1 MATTHSWH
9 DRTHRLT
16 DEVSRDLHDLAT
28 IRRVA
33 PARQAFVMLWALF
46 TLLPIVA
53 GLDKFAEV
61 LTSWEGYL
69 ATWVDDIVPGT
80 ASDAMLAVGVIEILA
95 GLVVL
100 VAPRYG
106 AYIVALWLAAI
117 IVNLVSTGEYYESPR
132 GDMVPPAATLGPLG
146 SAERLNWLA
155 KNRLMNTSSQW
166 RTSPRS

>member
-16 DEVSRDLHDLAT
+16 DEMSRDLHDLAT

-46 TLLPIVA
+46 SLLPIVV

-80 ASDAMLAVGVIEILA
+80 ASDAMIAVGVIEILA
-95 GLVVL
+95 GLTVL
-100 VAPRYG
+100 MAPRYG

-117 IVNLVSTGEYYESPR
+117 IVNLVSTGDYYDIAARDFGLMVGALALGRLAASFRTPLESSEDR
-132 GDMVPPAATLGPLG
+132 RSPAPD
-146 SAERLNWLA
+146 
-155 KNRLMNTSSQW
+155 
-166 RTSPRS
+166 

>member
-16 DEVSRDLHDLAT
+16 DEMSRDLHDLAT

-46 TLLPIVA
+46 TLLPIVV

-80 ASDAMLAVGVIEILA
+80 ASDAMIAVGVIEILA
-95 GLVVL
+95 GLTVL
-100 VAPRYG
+100 MAPRYG

-117 IVNLVSTGEYYESPR
+117 IVNLVSTGDYYDIAARDFGLMVGALALGRLAASFRTPLESSEDR
-132 GDMVPPAATLGPLG
+132 RSPAPD
-146 SAERLNWLA
+146 
-155 KNRLMNTSSQW
+155 
-166 RTSPRS
+166 

>member
-46 TLLPIVA
+46 TLIPIVV

-61 LTSWEGYL
+61 LTNWDGYL
-69 ATWVDDIVPGT
+69 ATWVNDIVPGT
-80 ASDAMLAVGVIEILA
+80 ASDAMMAVGVIEILA
-95 GLVVL
+95 GLLVL
-100 VAPRYG
+100 FAPRYG
-106 AYIVALWLAAI
+106 AYVVALWLAAI
-117 IVNLVSTGEYYESPR
+117 IVNLVSTGEYYDIAARDFGLMVGALALGRLAASFRTPLESDAVR
-132 GDMVPPAATLGPLG
+132 GPL
-146 SAERLNWLA
+146 AHD
-155 KNRLMNTSSQW
+155 
-166 RTSPRS
+166 

>member
-16 DEVSRDLHDLAT
+16 DEMSRDLHDLAT

-46 TLLPIVA
+46 TLLPIVV

-69 ATWVDDIVPGT
+69 ATWVNDIVPGT
-80 ASDAMLAVGVIEILA
+80 ASDAMIAVGVIEILA

-100 VAPRYG
+100 MAPRYG

-117 IVNLVSTGEYYESPR
+117 IVNLVSTGDYYDIAARDFGLMVGALALGRLAASFRTPLESSEDR
-132 GDMVPPAATLGPLG
+132 RSPAPD
-146 SAERLNWLA
+146 
-155 KNRLMNTSSQW
+155 
-166 RTSPRS
+166 

>member
-16 DEVSRDLHDLAT
+16 DEMSRDLHDLAT

-46 TLLPIVA
+46 TLLPIVV

-80 ASDAMLAVGVIEILA
+80 ASDAMIAVGVIEILA

-100 VAPRYG
+100 MAPRYG

-117 IVNLVSTGEYYESPR
+117 IVNLVSTGDYYDIAARDFGLMVGALALGRLAASFRTPLESSEDR
-132 GDMVPPAATLGPLG
+132 RSPAPD
-146 SAERLNWLA
+146 
-155 KNRLMNTSSQW
+155 
-166 RTSPRS
+166 

>member
-53 GLDKFAEV
+53 GIDKFAEV

-69 ATWVDDIVPGT
+69 ATWVNDIVPGT

-117 IVNLVSTGEYYESPR
+117 IVNLVSTGEYYDIAVRDFGLMVGALALGRLAASFRTPLESGEDLR
-132 GDMVPPAATLGPLG
+132 
-146 SAERLNWLA
+146 
-155 KNRLMNTSSQW
+155 
-166 RTSPRS
+166 

>member
-53 GLDKFAEV
+53 GIDKFAEV

-69 ATWVDDIVPGT
+69 ATWVNDIVPGT
-80 ASDAMLAVGVIEILA
+80 AGDAMLAVGVIEILA

-117 IVNLVSTGEYYESPR
+117 IVNLVSTGEYYDIAVRDFGLMVGALALGRLAASFRTPLESGEDLR
-132 GDMVPPAATLGPLG
+132 
-146 SAERLNWLA
+146 
-155 KNRLMNTSSQW
+155 
-166 RTSPRS
+166 

>member
-1 MATTHSWH
+1 MAATHSWH

-16 DEVSRDLHDLAT
+16 DEMSRDLHDLAT

-46 TLLPIVA
+46 TLLPIVV

-69 ATWVDDIVPGT
+69 ATWVNDIVPGT
-80 ASDAMLAVGVIEILA
+80 ASDAMIAVGVIEILA

-100 VAPRYG
+100 MAPRYG

-117 IVNLVSTGEYYESPR
+117 IVNLVSTGDYYDIAARDFGLMVGALALGRLAASFRTPLESGEDR
-132 GDMVPPAATLGPLG
+132 RPL
-146 SAERLNWLA
+146 AHD
-155 KNRLMNTSSQW
+155 
-166 RTSPRS
+166 

>member
-46 TLLPIVA
+46 TLLPIVV

-69 ATWVDDIVPGT
+69 ATWVNDIVPGT

-95 GLVVL
+95 GLIVL
-100 VAPRYG
+100 TAPRYG

-117 IVNLVSTGEYYESPR
+117 IVNLVSTGEYYDIAARDFGLMVGALALGRLAASFRTPLESSEVRGPR
-132 GDMVPPAATLGPLG
+132 AHD
-146 SAERLNWLA
+146 
-155 KNRLMNTSSQW
+155 
-166 RTSPRS
+166 

>member
-16 DEVSRDLHDLAT
+16 DEMSRDLHDLAT

-46 TLLPIVA
+46 TLLPIVV

-69 ATWVDDIVPGT
+69 ATWVNDIVPGT
-80 ASDAMLAVGVIEILA
+80 ASDAMMAVGGIEILA
-95 GLVVL
+95 GLLVL
-100 VAPRYG
+100 MAPRYG
-106 AYIVALWLAAI
+106 AYVVALWLAAI
-117 IVNLVSTGEYYESPR
+117 IVNLVSTGNYYDIAARDFGLMVGALALGRLAASFRTPLESSEVR
-132 GDMVPPAATLGPLG
+132 GPVAHD
-146 SAERLNWLA
+146 
-155 KNRLMNTSSQW
+155 
-166 RTSPRS
+166 